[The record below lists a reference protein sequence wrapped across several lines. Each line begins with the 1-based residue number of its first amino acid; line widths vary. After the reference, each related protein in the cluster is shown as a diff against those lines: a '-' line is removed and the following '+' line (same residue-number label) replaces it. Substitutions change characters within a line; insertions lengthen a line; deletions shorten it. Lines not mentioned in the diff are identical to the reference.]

1 MTNMIYL
8 LLLAL
13 AAIFLIKGYFL
24 LEPHSSIRNKLKRSF
39 QVGCILIPVTYLGLL
54 VVNFS
59 STRGGCALGFLG
71 LPLDEISRMGD
82 MIFQGVT
89 RPLTRERLGLAL
101 ALALGLG
108 VTIIFMNKSRA
119 RFAILWASLSISLLA
134 VTYWGEKEFT
144 FYWICCAAGT
154 VGCLLT
160 RIFPLETEDTER
172 RSSIIVIMS
181 FILVGG
187 FLLRFFRLDI
197 FPPSLLDYEG
207 TTGLSGIE
215 VLEGRREYF
224 SLLWSFIARPIM
236 NTYSSPFFAFPLG
249 WTFRIFG
256 VSVITLR
263 SLSSLIG
270 TLTIPAIYLLVRQR
284 SSNREALLTAFFLS
298 ISIWHITI
306 SRVGLSLILTPLYAI
321 TIGGLLLRAFKT
333 NKIVYFL
340 LAGCGL
346 GIYWLF
352 YMVAK
357 IMLIVVALMLFHQ
370 ILLGQGFL
378 RRNWKGLI
386 IFFLAIL
393 AMAMIFGEGISH
405 WLLGTGKQ
413 GVNYIWYRS
422 GPNSAYSPEIQL
434 NAAYQYLILNIQKS
448 FRYLFIFSHHEFL
461 LPSKLPFINPLIFP
475 FVISGLAISLYNWK
489 RELHFFF
496 LALFFCAFIPQVIF
510 VTFSD
515 KAAPRHL
522 MLLIPVCCFMAAQ
535 PFSLLLGSLS
545 RGSSRWF
552 KTVCTAIT
560 IVLATAL
567 AATAFYITFLSPH
580 WKYPVCR
587 MRRECG
593 EFIRDNLDQNYFF
606 IVRGKFPL
614 YLQNRI
620 IDFITYPKVRALH
633 YHLAVDYPRQG
644 KAGKGI
650 AKNYAYIQAKE
661 LPAVFSRLGTEIPRA
676 GFVFEQKELVPVFEE
691 RFGDGAVIERAGE
704 CAPWVYY
711 TFLYPPVP

>member
-1 MTNMIYL
+1 MTKIIYIIL
-8 LLLAL
+8 LFL
-13 AAIFLIKGYFL
+13 AAGFIFTGYFL
-24 LEPHSSIRNKLKRSF
+24 LEPSSLTRRKLNRIFKACF
-39 QVGCILIPVTYLGLL
+39 LLLPILYLALL
-54 VVNFS
+54 AVNLS
-59 STRGGCALGFLG
+59 STRGGCSLGFLEE
-71 LPLDEISRMGD
+71 PLESICRGGEI
-82 MIFQGVT
+82 IFHATTQPKAEG
-89 RPLTRERLGLAL
+89 RNY
-101 ALALGLG
+101 LALGLAAG
-108 VTIIFMNKSRA
+108 FVMIIILRKKA
-119 RFAILWASLSISLLA
+119 RGKAALLWISLTLSLLA
-134 VTYWGEKEFT
+134 ITFWGSKNFT
-144 FYWICCAAGT
+144 SYWIFCGAGA
-154 VGCLLT
+154 VIIFLT
-160 RIFPLETEDTER
+160 QFFSFQKEVTTKSTLT
-172 RSSIIVIMS
+172 IIIMS
-181 FILVGG
+181 LILVLGFIL
-187 FLLRFFRLDI
+187 RFYRLDLL
-197 FPPSLLDYEG
+197 PPSFLDYEG

-224 SLLWSFIARPIM
+224 SILWSFIARPIM

-249 WTFRIFG
+249 WAFRVFG
-256 VSVITLR
+256 VSIITLR
-263 SLSSLIG
+263 SLSALIG

-357 IMLIVVALMLFHQ
+357 IMLIVVALMLLHQ
-370 ILLGQGFL
+370 IILGQGFL

-422 GPNSAYSPEIQL
+422 GPNSVYSPEIQL

-448 FRYLFIFSHHEFL
+448 FRYLFISSHHEFL
-461 LPSKLPFINPLIFP
+461 LPSKLPFLNPLIFP
-475 FVISGLAISLYNWK
+475 FIISGLTISLYNWK
-489 RELHFFF
+489 RDLHFFF
-496 LALFFCAFIPQVIF
+496 LALFVCAFIPQVIF

-545 RGSSRWF
+545 KGSSRWF

-560 IVLATAL
+560 IVLAIAL
-567 AATAFYITFLSPH
+567 AATSFYITFLSPH
-580 WKYPVCR
+580 WEYPVCR

-593 EFIRDNLDQNYFF
+593 EFIRDHLDQNYFF

-633 YHLAVDYPRQG
+633 YYLPEDYPRQG
-644 KAGKGI
+644 KADEGI
-650 AKNYAYIQAKE
+650 SKNYIYIQAKE
-661 LPAVFSRLGTEIPRA
+661 LPAIFSRLGTDIPRA

-691 RFGDGAVIERAGE
+691 RFGSDSVRKQCQE

-711 TFLYPPVP
+711 TVLYPTEE

>member
-8 LLLAL
+8 VLLAL
-13 AAIFLIKGYFL
+13 AVVLIIVGYFL
-24 LEPHSSIRNKLKRSF
+24 LKPHSPIRNKLKRRF
-39 QVGCILIPVTYLGLL
+39 VIGCVLITITYLGLL
-54 VVNFS
+54 VVNLS
-59 STRGGCALGFLG
+59 STRGGYALCFLN
-71 LPLDEISRMGD
+71 LPLDELSRMGD
-82 MIFQGVT
+82 MIFQGFIQ
-89 RPLTRERLGLAL
+89 PLPGARLGVAL
-101 ALALGLG
+101 ALAVGLCIA
-108 VTIIFMNKSRA
+108 VIFQKSSRT
-119 RFAILWASLSISLLA
+119 RFAIIWVSLSLSLLA

-154 VGCLLT
+154 IGGLLA
-160 RIFPLETEDTER
+160 RLFPPEKDDIESK
-172 RSSIIVIMS
+172 SSIIVIFS

-197 FPPSLLDYEG
+197 LPPSLLDYEG

-249 WTFRIFG
+249 WSFRIFG
-256 VSVITLR
+256 VSIITLR

-284 SSNREALLTAFFLS
+284 SSRREALLTAFFLS
-298 ISIWHITI
+298 FSIWHITI
-306 SRVGLSLILTPLYAI
+306 SRIGLSLILTPLYAI
-321 TIGGLLLRAFKT
+321 TIGWLIIRAFKT

-357 IMLIVVALMLFHQ
+357 IMLIVVVLMLLHQ
-370 ILLGQGFL
+370 IILGQGFL
-378 RRNWKGLI
+378 RRNWKGI
-386 IFFLAIL
+386 IVFFLAIL
-393 AMAMIFGEGISH
+393 AIAMIFGQGISH

-434 NAAYQYLILNIQKS
+434 EAAYQYLILNIQKS
-448 FRYLFIFSHHEFL
+448 FRYLFLFSHHEFL
-461 LPSKLPFINPLIFP
+461 LPSKLPFLNPLIFP
-475 FVISGLAISLYNWK
+475 FIISGLAISLYNWK
-489 RELHFFF
+489 RDLHFFF
-496 LALFFCAFIPQVIF
+496 LSLFVCAFIPQVIF

-535 PFSLLLGSLS
+535 PFSLLLGALS
-545 RGSSRWF
+545 KGSSRWF
-552 KTVCTAIT
+552 KRVCTAVT
-560 IVLATAL
+560 IVLATGL
-567 AATAFYITFLSPH
+567 AATTFYITFLSPH
-580 WKYPVCR
+580 WEYPVCR

-620 IDFITYPKVRALH
+620 IDFITYPKVRSLH
-633 YHLAVDYPRQG
+633 YHLPADYPRRG
-644 KAGKGI
+644 KIGEGVSK
-650 AKNYAYIQAKE
+650 KYTYIQAKK
-661 LPAVFSRLGTEIPRA
+661 LPAIFSRLGTEIPRA
-676 GFVFEQKELVPVFEE
+676 GFVFEQKELVPVFEAK
-691 RFGDGAVIERAGE
+691 FGVGAVQKRSQE

-711 TFLYPPVP
+711 TFLYPP